1 MFILYMEE
9 GEREKKSEKRIK
21 IKKWMNEKSILS
33 FLKRL
38 GVSTEQVRLKS
49 VMKWIQVYFS

>member
-1 MFILYMEE
+1 
-9 GEREKKSEKRIK
+9 
-21 IKKWMNEKSILS
+21 MNEKSILS